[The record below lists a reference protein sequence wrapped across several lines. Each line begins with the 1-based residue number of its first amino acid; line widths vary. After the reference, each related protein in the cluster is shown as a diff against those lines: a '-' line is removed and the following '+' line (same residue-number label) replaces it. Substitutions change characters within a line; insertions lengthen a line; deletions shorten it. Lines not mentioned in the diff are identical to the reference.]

1 MKVQVNPP
9 RRRLRNVVLLQ
20 FSFTPSTEE
29 TIVSSVLESTTVTTN
44 LNTHDESH
52 HLKQD
57 NNQEVKSTVTEFNA
71 RCPPVVP
78 LQVLLQH
85 NISACSNSTSRTLT
99 APSSPLDFLLVSS
112 RHTTFSD
119 FATTTTTYGP
129 YVNTLQVLLWSTDL
143 DDFNFTRL
151 AVKTIR

>member
-1 MKVQVNPP
+1 MW
-9 RRRLRNVVLLQ
+9 
-20 FSFTPSTEE
+20 
-29 TIVSSVLESTTVTTN
+29 ESTSVKSD
-44 LNTHDESH
+44 LNTHNESDH
-52 HLKQD
+52 VKQD
-57 NNQEVKSTVTEFNA
+57 SNPEEKNTVTEFNA

-112 RHTTFSD
+112 RHTTFYD
-119 FATTTTTYGP
+119 FETTTTTLRP
-129 YVNTLQVLLWSTDL
+129 YVNTFQVLLWSTDL

-151 AVKTIR
+151 AVKTIRHWTTLGPRLQWQIAWYEQFQCV